1 MGGRFSCALATAF
14 WAWAAISWAIEVQP
28 SPAQIEAALEQGRAA
43 ATARIPPIQLYPRL
57 GSADDLAPHGLI
69 MTKLAGVAV
78 MSAHFA
84 LRSKRPSEQELRQ
97 ILDDRHLMVRFMIF
111 GERPDFAVDTYVLL
125 TQGER
130 TIAPVK
136 VRVDATADRTT
147 RWPKSPAYRAKI
159 IASFAY
165 DDFDP
170 RARTRLSV
178 FPRSGGEVSFELDF
192 AAIP

>member
-1 MGGRFSCALATAF
+1 MAGWFAYVLTTAMWGWSATA
-14 WAWAAISWAIEVQP
+14 WAIEVQP
-28 SPAQIEAALEQGRAA
+28 NPAQVEAALELGRAA

-57 GSADDLAPHGLI
+57 GSLNDMTPHGLI

-84 LRSKRPSEQELRQ
+84 LRSEHPTAQELRQ
-97 ILDDRHLMVRFMIF
+97 ILDDRHLMIRFILF

-130 TIAPVK
+130 TITPVK
-136 VRVDATADRTT
+136 VRYDATADRTPN
-147 RWPKSPAYRAKI
+147 WPQSPAFRAKV

-170 RARTRLSV
+170 RAKTRLSV
-178 FPRSGGEVSFELDF
+178 FPRSGGEVSFDLDF